1 LTGWMAVHH
10 PPCQAPRRLP
20 QAAHAMPAARSRAAQ
35 PTAHGCCGA
44 MQQRWA
50 AGRITARGA
59 RSRRR
64 AVARAELRGPR
75 PPGKPGAPSC
85 SCAHSALRWSTGLA
99 PCSRPGG
106 RGGLPSSTVTAVPA
120 RTAPPTIGGCASRAR
135 SVRWLP
141 SSRLASAASSGHRAP
156 PTSATCGR
164 FPTGPRKQQPQLRSS
179 GCRPRDA
186 FASCGQSAVVGRAAG
201 VPCGPCGCSG
211 VPVRCAS
218 GFAGSY
224 GCARWLAWSLVP
236 TSPVCVPCATA
247 TPAAV
252 AALAAAPAAWLH
264 GFRCRRHA
272 LRHRHIRCLRS
283 FARVV
288 ARAPV
293 ARVRASRVRASRCPP
308 PAVFARAWARSHYR
322 LAPAATASPQSPPS
336 PPPRLSRPRRHRLA
350 AIATV
355 SPPSPPPRLG
365 TMPLPPPCRPSRRR
379 VRVRV
384 VTACRPFRCAGRSA
398 APPGR
403 ARRLLIARSRARWP
417 VRGVLRRAATA
428 VMRLVAA

>member
-1 LTGWMAVHH
+1 ML
-10 PPCQAPRRLP
+10 
-20 QAAHAMPAARSRAAQ
+20 AARSRAAR
-35 PTAHGCCGA
+35 PTAHNCCGA
-44 MQQRWA
+44 MQRRWA
-50 AGRITARGA
+50 AGRIIARGA

-64 AVARAELRGPR
+64 AVARAELPGPR

-85 SCAHSALRWSTGLA
+85 SCARSARRWSTGPA

-106 RGGLPSSTVTAVPA
+106 REGPPSLTVTAVPA
-120 RTAPPTIGGCASRAR
+120 RAAPPTIGGRASRAR

-179 GCRPRDA
+179 GCRPRGA
-186 FASCGQSAVVGRAAG
+186 FASCRQSAVAGRAAG

-211 VPVRCAS
+211 VLVRCAS
-218 GFAGSY
+218 GFAGSC

-264 GFRCRRHA
+264 GFRCRRHT

-288 ARAPV
+288 ACAPV
-293 ARVRASRVRASRCPP
+293 ARVRASRVRARCPP
-308 PAVFARAWARSHYR
+308 QPYSPSPGPAV
-322 LAPAATASPQSPPS
+322 TTVSPPT
-336 PPPRLSRPRRHRLA
+336 PPPRLSHLHRHRLA
-350 AIATV
+350 AVAPVATV
-355 SPPSPPPRLG
+355 SPPSPP
-365 TMPLPPPCRPSRRR
+365 SRRR
-379 VRVRV
+379 RR
-384 VTACRPFRCAGRSA
+384 RPAWLRCLFR
-398 APPGR
+398 
-403 ARRLLIARSRARWP
+403 
-417 VRGVLRRAATA
+417 RRAIPPADA
-428 VMRLVAA
+428 FAFVS